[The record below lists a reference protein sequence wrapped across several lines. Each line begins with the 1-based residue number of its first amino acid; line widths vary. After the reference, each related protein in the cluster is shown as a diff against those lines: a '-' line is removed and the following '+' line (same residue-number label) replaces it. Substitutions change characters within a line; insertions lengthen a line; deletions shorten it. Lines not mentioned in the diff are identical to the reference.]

1 MVTMRITLCAMVLSV
16 LLLPSVL
23 GAQAPATVAGRWEGE
38 IGEKGKTEHIVMV
51 MAVEGDRLSGSILL
65 PTAELDMGNGSVKG
79 RAVQFA
85 TVRRLGGEVYT
96 FDWTGTVTGDVI
108 AFTYVDEYRQF
119 PMVKFTVKRQK

>member
-1 MVTMRITLCAMVLSV
+1 MVTMRITLCAMVLSA
-16 LLLPSVL
+16 LLLSSVL
-23 GAQAPATVAGRWEGE
+23 GAQAPATVAGRWEGD
-38 IGEKGKTEHIVMV
+38 IGDKRKSEHIAMV

-65 PTAELDMGNGSVKG
+65 ATAELDIASGSVKG

-96 FDWTGTVTGDVI
+96 FNWTGTVTGDVI